1 MLVGALVVDA
11 EKPLAIVVVVVV
23 AGAIVVVVDDDNENV
38 GKVDALVR
46 VGNDGVVVG

>member
-11 EKPLAIVVVVVV
+11 EKPLAIVVVVV